1 MIGRSGEA
9 TPILENL
16 DVTHLEVPPAHNQ
29 NLAKDII
36 EVVTGVS
43 SNAITVGGK
52 ITAGTIIYSGGHG
65 TETQSLFSKIFGIGS
80 LTASA
85 IDFLLIPLGYLYK
98 FYKGEKVPFNTENN
112 IKWALTGL
120 TFLLAI
126 ISTAAAVA
134 GRVISFIGAGL
145 AIIVGIFSVI
155 KYFYD
160 YKKTGSEFEAAVNK
174 VAALTDQIKC
184 EMQAINQIQ
193 NQIRLL
199 DLNHPEDKLILK
211 PLVVQLAACYQSYY
225 RHCEELKETHYQ
237 KNHLERQFI
246 RQKSPVELITN
257 SVKFALAGLVLAG
270 TILSLNPATLTIGSA
285 LLATAA
291 VISLITIIAKK
302 TIQIIDK
309 RKERENEMKRCR
321 HISISPGSTSMIFK
335 KIPPAAPDF
344 QERLAQ
350 QQDRADESISESIPL
365 FVNVKDEAYE
375 KEQSNYFNLN

>member
-1 MIGRSGEA
+1 MIGRNVKASP
-9 TPILENL
+9 TLKNL
-16 DVTHLEVPPAHNQ
+16 DKTHLEIPPAHNQ

-52 ITAGTIIYSGGHG
+52 ITAGTIIYTDHES
-65 TETQSLFSKIFGIGS
+65 ETQSLFSKIFGIAS
-80 LTASA
+80 LIASG
-85 IDFLLIPLGYLYK
+85 IDFTLIPLGYLYK
-98 FYKGEKVPFNTENN
+98 FYKGEEIPFNTENN
-112 IKWALTGL
+112 IKWALSGL

-126 ISTAAAVA
+126 ISTAIAVT

-145 AIIVGIFSVI
+145 AIIVGIASVI

-160 YKKTGSEFEAAVNK
+160 YKKTGREFEEAIRK
-174 VAALTDQIKC
+174 IETLTDQIKC

-199 DLNHPEDKLILK
+199 DLNHPEDKLTLN
-211 PLVVQLAACYQSYY
+211 PLAIQLAVCYQSYN

-237 KNHLERQFI
+237 KNHFERQFI
-246 RQKSPVELITN
+246 RQKSPVELIAN
-257 SVKFALAGLVLAG
+257 SVKFVLAGLVLAG
-270 TILSLNPATLTIGSA
+270 TILSLNPATITIASA

-309 RKERENEMKRCR
+309 RKERENETKRCR
-321 HISISPGSTSMIFK
+321 HIVITPTSTNMIFK
-335 KIPPAAPDF
+335 KIPPAEPDF
-344 QERLAQ
+344 QEILAQ
-350 QQDRADESISESIPL
+350 QQDDNHGLIVESEPL
-365 FVNVKDEAYE
+365 LSSFMDEARE
-375 KEQSNYFNLN
+375 NQQSKYFRIN